1 MNEVEVEKSLRKE
14 LIGEVSDDTFHKN
27 YLIEAGA
34 GAGKTFILS
43 NRIVNQILQDQAS
56 PDELVAITFTEKATQ
71 EMISR
76 IDQEISARLTA
87 EIKEHG
93 ETSETAQK
101 IRNLSD
107 SIDQMQISTIHSF
120 CHTLLMTMPFHSE
133 LGPEFEVTE
142 DDQTLATRFIE
153 QKIRDNPEMFDCLE
167 ARTGLSRELFLS
179 NFNGFIGNK
188 FWLSCHYCSSSCTL
202 W

>member
-93 ETSETAQK
+93 ETKPARLHKRSVICQTVLTRCRSARYTAFA
-101 IRNLSD
+101 
-107 SIDQMQISTIHSF
+107 IHFS
-120 CHTLLMTMPFHSE
+120 
-133 LGPEFEVTE
+133 
-142 DDQTLATRFIE
+142 
-153 QKIRDNPEMFDCLE
+153 
-167 ARTGLSRELFLS
+167 
-179 NFNGFIGNK
+179 
-188 FWLSCHYCSSSCTL
+188 
-202 W
+202 